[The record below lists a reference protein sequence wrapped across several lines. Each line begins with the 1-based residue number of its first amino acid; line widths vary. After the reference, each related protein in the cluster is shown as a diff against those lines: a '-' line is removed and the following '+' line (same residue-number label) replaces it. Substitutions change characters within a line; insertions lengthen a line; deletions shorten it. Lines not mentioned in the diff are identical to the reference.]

1 MKIEKIDT
9 NEWAIHVGIGEIM
22 LLISALQLEIE
33 HHRDECP
40 HLEKCER
47 QAEESDGGSLH
58 ARTIRI
64 YRTIGRAIG
73 LL

>member
-9 NEWAIHVGIGEIM
+9 NEWAIRVGFGEIVLM
-22 LLISALQLEIE
+22 ISALQREIE
-33 HHRDECP
+33 HNSQECP
-40 HLEKCER
+40 HLEKCEH
-47 QAEESDGGSLH
+47 QAEESNGGSLH

-64 YRTIGRAIG
+64 YQTIGRAIG